1 MKAKDNLPPAAVEG
15 ADGTFDGANVSLE
28 WQASSDDG
36 VVGFMSFLGFSVPIA
51 GVDRYEVWRGESAQA
66 LELYA
71 TVKAGETTFLDQEV
85 PSGIPNVTYR
95 IDAAD
100 LDNITPGT
108 AVDIPLATERIPFE
122 TADGLP
128 VYIILVNGAS
138 PLTQDFEDF
147 IAFAGA
153 FQKSSG
159 EPGYLLQADTDDSGS
174 IDFTDFLAFAGAFQ
188 REAVAPAGAK
198 VVPIQP
204 LPGVNDNVELA
215 LSLSDSKVL
224 AGQTVT
230 VNVALANAT
239 ALSGFGFEMLY
250 DADKFE
256 YVESAASEQDLLKS
270 GGAETPLFLAHP
282 VEAGQLV
289 IANAVIDGAP
299 VSGNGEVV
307 SLTFKVLQEFEEN
320 ARFEIADGIVFD
332 HEQLPNPVVALG
344 SLSVESTPTE
354 FALLQN
360 FPNPFN
366 PETTIKYNL
375 AEGTNVSLRI
385 YNVVGQVVR
394 TLVAEPQSAGRY
406 TVRWNGSDDRGVSV
420 SSGIYFYELRS
431 NGFQDVKK
439 LMLLK

>member
-1 MKAKDNLPPAAVEG
+1 MG
-15 ADGTFDGANVSLE
+15 Y
-28 WQASSDDG
+28 
-36 VVGFMSFLGFSVPIA
+36 LGYSIPIA
-51 GVDRYEVWRGESAQA
+51 GVDRYEVWRGESAQS

-71 TVKAGETTFLDQEV
+71 TLAAGETTYLDEGV

-100 LDNITPGT
+100 LDNVTLGT
-108 AVDIPLATERIPFE
+108 AVDVPLATARVPYLS
-122 TADGLP
+122 ADGEP
-128 VYIILVNGAS
+128 VYIILVSGGT

-147 IAFAGA
+147 LAFANA
-153 FQKSSG
+153 FLKNAG
-159 EPGYLLQADTDDSGS
+159 EPGFLLQADTNDDN
-174 IDFTDFLAFAGAFQ
+174 IVDFTDFLAFASAFL
-188 REAVAPAGAK
+188 REAVPTAGTK
-198 VVPIQP
+198 VVATQP

-215 LSLSDSKVL
+215 LSLSDGKVL

-230 VNVALANAT
+230 VNVALSNAT
-239 ALSGFGFEMLY
+239 AVNGFGFEMLF

-256 YVESAASEQDLLKS
+256 YVESAPAEEDLLKS

-282 VEAGQLV
+282 GETGQLV

-307 SLTFKVLQEFEEN
+307 SLTFKVLQEFEDN

-332 HEQLPNPVVALG
+332 HDQLPNPVVSLG
-344 SLSVESTPTE
+344 SLSVESTPTK

-394 TLVAEPQSAGRY
+394 TLVSEPQSAGRY

-420 SSGIYFYELRS
+420 SSGIYFYEIRS